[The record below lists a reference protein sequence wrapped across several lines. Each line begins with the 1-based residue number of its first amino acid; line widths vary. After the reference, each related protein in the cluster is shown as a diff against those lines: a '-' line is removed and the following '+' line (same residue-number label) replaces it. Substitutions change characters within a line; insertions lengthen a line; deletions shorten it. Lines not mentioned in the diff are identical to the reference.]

1 MESGKTMRLDDDLIA
16 SFKEFG
22 AVLLPKVISEGWV
35 KKLREGVEYNMS
47 TPGIEPG
54 LPRPQRGVLTTR
66 RCGPCIVT
74 GAATSAT
81 DYRILWQAAF
91 LL

>member
-16 SFKEFG
+16 AFREFG

-47 TPGIEPG
+47 TPGKYTHNYTDKSSPG
-54 LPRPQRGVLTTR
+54 GFF
-66 RCGPCIVT
+66 G
-74 GAATSAT
+74 
-81 DYRILWQAAF
+81 DY
-91 LL
+91 

>member
-1 MESGKTMRLDDDLIA
+1 MRLDDDLIA

-47 TPGIEPG
+47 TPGKYTRNYTDKTSPG
-54 LPRPQRGVLTTR
+54 GFLGI
-66 RCGPCIVT
+66 IVI
-74 GAATSAT
+74 GIVYQSIS
-81 DYRILWQAAF
+81 RSF
-91 LL
+91 LSHPLQI